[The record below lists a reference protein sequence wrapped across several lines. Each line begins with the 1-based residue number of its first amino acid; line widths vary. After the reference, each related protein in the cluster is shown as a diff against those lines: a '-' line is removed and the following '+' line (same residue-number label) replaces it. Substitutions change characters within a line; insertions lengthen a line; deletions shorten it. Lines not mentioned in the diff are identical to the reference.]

1 MDMESLLIM
10 PVQRSVLHAAR
21 SFSCRSHLTRV
32 VWGCTPSRL
41 PRYILLLQTM
51 RKRTPPGSEDEVA
64 LGDACTRISSVLE
77 QINLAMDK
85 QEQQRLHLVRGIIDS
100 VQGDSDVR
108 RVSSWCQSGP
118 SIVTFSCRA

>member
-1 MDMESLLIM
+1 M
-10 PVQRSVLHAAR
+10 
-21 SFSCRSHLTRV
+21 
-32 VWGCTPSRL
+32 
-41 PRYILLLQTM
+41 
-51 RKRTPPGSEDEVA
+51 A